1 MSGTEVSASRGLGV
15 SLRLPAF
22 RRLWAAQSFSLLGDG
37 FSYVA
42 FAWVTLSLTRSSL
55 ALGAILATQA
65 IPRAALTLVGGAI
78 TDKISPR
85 IVMLMSSCARA
96 ALMVAVA
103 AAGFSHL
110 LVLWMLFLAAAV
122 FGAVD
127 AFFQP
132 ARSSILPSIIEP
144 DQLRAANGLLLTGAR
159 IASVAGPAAGG
170 IVVAASSSSVAF
182 LVDGICFVLC
192 AYFVAAVR
200 EQAAQEESGHKGLE
214 ADNESG
220 QDDKP
225 ESLPARIRAGLA
237 YAWSDPRIRSMLVID
252 AAVTFCFSG
261 PFTVGFASLAKFR
274 LADDAIALGALEG
287 SMTAGTILGALIAI
301 AIHRHIKLGVM
312 IAALAGWLAI
322 GMLLMAVTDN
332 LPGLIVVALGMGLGI
347 GYQGVFGAS
356 WVQREIPQAVLG
368 RVIAVDMVAG
378 YAVAPVSLILAGVLG
393 EKSAE
398 LIFVVTA
405 VLLAIVGLGT
415 MLSRSVR
422 GMS

>member
-1 MSGTEVSASRGLGV
+1 MSGTEVSAQRDIGV
-15 SLRLPAF
+15 PLRQPAF

-55 ALGAILATQA
+55 ALGAILSAQA
-65 IPRAALTLVGGAI
+65 IPRAGLTLVGGAI
-78 TDKISPR
+78 TDRMSPR
-85 IVMLMSSCARA
+85 ILMLLSSCARA
-96 ALMVAVA
+96 TLMVAVA
-103 AAGFSHL
+103 ALGFSHL

-170 IVVAASSSSVAF
+170 IVVAASSSSTAF
-182 LVDGICFVLC
+182 LVDGICFALC
-192 AYFVAAVR
+192 AYCVAAVR
-200 EQAAQEESGHKGLE
+200 ERAAQQEPGAE
-214 ADNESG
+214 AAEAEDEPG

-225 ESLPARIRAGLA
+225 ESLSSRIRAGLA

-261 PFTVGFASLAKFR
+261 PFTVGFASLARFR
-274 LADDAIALGALEG
+274 LADDAAALGALEG
-287 SMTAGTILGALIAI
+287 AMTAGTILGALIAI
-301 AIHRHIKLGVM
+301 AIHRHMRLGMM

-322 GMLLMAVTDN
+322 GMFLMAVTDN

-356 WVQREIPQAVLG
+356 WVQREVPQAILG

-393 EKSAE
+393 QKSTA

-415 MLSRSVR
+415 LLSRPVR
-422 GMS
+422 GMG